1 MKKIINIIL
10 ILIACNVSFAQVNNK
25 EETDKISKNLRC
37 LICQGQSIYDS
48 QSDFAISMKI
58 VIEKKIIE
66 GLTEDEIYDYLK
78 NQYGQWILY
87 DPELNKKT
95 FILNLI
101 DTKTGKLSTHTLRFW
116 EKEFKEIKPFIFAGN
131 RRYYDDKCIKLLKKI
146 QFLLKNKGMT
156 IKGVKKQLK
165 IDNSNLDELNNKTI
179 NKKILK
185 TKLKKIS
192 NILKNIKTNG

>member
-1 MKKIINIIL
+1 MKKL
-10 ILIACNVSFAQVNNK
+10 ICYLLIFFLSNNSLSYSIENERNSK
-25 EETDKISKNLRC
+25 NEISKNIRC

-95 FILNLI
+95 FILWILPI
-101 DTKTGKLSTHTLRFW
+101 
-116 EKEFKEIKPFIFAGN
+116 
-131 RRYYDDKCIKLLKKI
+131 LLFLLGGAIIVKKI
-146 QFLLKNKGMT
+146 
-156 IKGVKKQLK
+156 I
-165 IDNSNLDELNNKTI
+165 I
-179 NKKILK
+179 KKI
-185 TKLKKIS
+185 
-192 NILKNIKTNG
+192 

>member
-1 MKKIINIIL
+1 MKKFICYLLVFFISNNSL
-10 ILIACNVSFAQVNNK
+10 SYSDEAQRNLKN
-25 EETDKISKNLRC
+25 EISKNIRC

-95 FILNLI
+95 FILWILPI
-101 DTKTGKLSTHTLRFW
+101 
-116 EKEFKEIKPFIFAGN
+116 
-131 RRYYDDKCIKLLKKI
+131 LLFLLGGAIIVKKI
-146 QFLLKNKGMT
+146 
-156 IKGVKKQLK
+156 I
-165 IDNSNLDELNNKTI
+165 IRKT
-179 NKKILK
+179 
-185 TKLKKIS
+185 
-192 NILKNIKTNG
+192 